1 MTTLNILKENCDPKK
16 DNNSTLP
23 YNAYLV
29 QYKIGDKEE
38 TRWDLT
44 MAYKMSEIF
53 DHYYDKYKNVLAIV
67 QSDGKVAPKLW
78 RNPEEVKQQPK
89 VKRKNDCRIRE
100 VISNRYVGNLLQK
113 VRGTYCME
121 DIEIP
126 KK

>member
-38 TRWDLT
+38 LRWDLT

-53 DHYYDKYKNVLAIV
+53 DHYYDKYKKGFKWLKQTGGTVRPNLWNAP
-67 QSDGKVAPKLW
+67 APK
-78 RNPEEVKQQPK
+78 RK
-89 VKRKNDCRIRE
+89 KRKKPSATPPE
-100 VISNRYVGNLLQK
+100 APSS
-113 VRGTYCME
+113 
-121 DIEIP
+121 
-126 KK
+126 

>member
-44 MAYKMSEIF
+44 MAYKMLSLI
-53 DHYYDKYKNVLAIV
+53 HI
-67 QSDGKVAPKLW
+67 
-78 RNPEEVKQQPK
+78 
-89 VKRKNDCRIRE
+89 
-100 VISNRYVGNLLQK
+100 
-113 VRGTYCME
+113 
-121 DIEIP
+121 
-126 KK
+126 